1 MSTSPTTVLSEPTG
15 TDKVPRWTCTYFRA
29 RLKQRIYNL
38 LIGEFKRSK
47 LSQADLSRR
56 LDMEPAQL
64 SRILSGPGNLT
75 LETVSDVL
83 FAISGA
89 ELGLSTDY
97 PLAASTSKRIVSGLE
112 NQGAQV
118 IPLYPRPTVPCTEV
132 NPGLI
137 ESLQEQANASL
148 LTAA

>member
-1 MSTSPTTVLSEPTG
+1 MSILPTTMLSEPRGGERVPTG
-15 TDKVPRWTCTYFRA
+15 TFVYFRA
-29 RLKQRIYNL
+29 RLKQRIYSL
-38 LIGEFKRSK
+38 LIGEFKRSS

-89 ELGLSTDY
+89 ELGLSTNY
-97 PLAASTSKRIVSGLE
+97 PLTSSTSRTGVSELE
-112 NQGAQV
+112 KQGSQI
-118 IPLYPRPTVPCTEV
+118 IPLYPRPIVPRTEA
-132 NPGLI
+132 NAALI
-137 ESLQEQANASL
+137 ESLRNQANGPL
-148 LTAA
+148 PAAA